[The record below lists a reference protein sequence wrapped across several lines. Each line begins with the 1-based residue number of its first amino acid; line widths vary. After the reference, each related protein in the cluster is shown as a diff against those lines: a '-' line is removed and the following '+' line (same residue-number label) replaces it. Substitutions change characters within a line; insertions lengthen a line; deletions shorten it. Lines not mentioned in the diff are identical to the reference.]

1 MKQVFVDSGGF
12 FALLVSQDD
21 SHAAALDV
29 FARAEV
35 EHWALVTTNIVVIET
50 YALLLARTRPDR
62 TAAIGFLDALQ
73 ESGVRVERVR
83 SVDEEGAET
92 LVRTHRDKDYSL
104 CDALSF
110 VVMERLHIGE
120 AIAYD
125 RNFRQYGRFRI
136 L

>member
-1 MKQVFVDSGGF
+1 MRQVFIDSGGF
-12 FALLVSQDD
+12 LALLVPQDH

-29 FARAEV
+29 FARAEL
-35 EHWALVTTNIVVIET
+35 EHWSLVTTNIVVIET
-50 YALLLARTRPDR
+50 YALLLARTRPGR
-62 TAAIGFLDALQ
+62 PAAIGFLDALE
-73 ESGVRVERVR
+73 ESAVRVERVR
-83 SVDEEGAET
+83 RVDEEGAET
-92 LVRTHRDKDYSL
+92 LVRTHNDKDYSL

-110 VVMERLHIGE
+110 VVMERLRIGE